1 MNKNKHFWLV
11 TSILLVFLL
20 AVGLRTYAAFN
31 LHVDHDETT
40 YLIVSNKYA
49 NHMRNGD
56 FNWLAWEKANFEHPP
71 LTKILNGVV
80 LLSQAPLEVVNQSD
94 LIDEKPIME
103 QQAVEYALSA
113 RMVSVIFGSLA
124 VLLMAIFNPLAGFF
138 LAINSLAVK
147 YTSEIYL
154 EAIPMFASF
163 LAILAYTRFLS
174 LQKEGQSQKNKSYL
188 WLTLSSLGL
197 GLTAASKY
205 TYVVAGIAIVVHWL
219 LSVMTKKTPA
229 RSLFYLLGWGG
240 ASLVFFFLLDPYLWV
255 HTIERLGNTLSYH
268 LRFSQTEFVQ
278 GSMYPVWQPLNWLF
292 RPFGHYTTVHD
303 PYHNNALLF
312 RLDTLISVFAV
323 LGLWRTLKRQPVFI
337 IWLLIGLGLLFYWD
351 TKWAQYTLILLA
363 PWCFAAS
370 QGVLMV
376 YDFARSLINKP
387 GRKTT

>member
-20 AVGLRTYAAFN
+20 AVGVRTYAAFN

-80 LLSQAPLEVVNQSD
+80 LLSQAPLDVVKQTD
-94 LIDEKPIME
+94 LIDEKPILE
-103 QQAVEYALSA
+103 QQAVEYALAA

-124 VLLMAIFNPLAGFF
+124 VLFLAFINPLAGFF

-154 EAIPMFASF
+154 EALPMMFSLIAV
-163 LAILAYTRFLS
+163 LAYLRFFS
-174 LQKEGQSQKNKSYL
+174 LARGESSISKSAWA
-188 WLTLSSLGL
+188 WLALSSIALGV
-197 GLTAASKY
+197 TAASKY
-205 TYVVAGIAIVVHWL
+205 TYVIAGFAIALHWVLFVIFRKMPVKSLLLLVA
-219 LSVMTKKTPA
+219 
-229 RSLFYLLGWGG
+229 WGLV
-240 ASLVFFFLLDPYLWV
+240 SIFVFFMLDPYLWV
-255 HTIERLGNTLSYH
+255 HTFERLQESMTYH
-268 LRFSQTEFVQ
+268 LRFSQSKHVS
-278 GSMYPVWQPLNWLF
+278 GAMYPIWQPLNWLF
-292 RPFGHYTTVHD
+292 RPFAHYTTIHD
-303 PYHNNALLF
+303 PYHNNALFF

-370 QGVLMV
+370 RGVLMV